1 MGSGWGSGSV
11 SGWGSGEAERDPAA
25 SVGVRGVELR
35 VQPIE
40 RVPPHPRRPP
50 RARLGAPRLGAA
62 HLGAALGAPRVGAAL
77 ERLA

>member
-1 MGSGWGSGSV
+1 MGSRSGSGLGWGSS
-11 SGWGSGEAERDPAA
+11 SGEAERDPAA

-40 RVPPHPRRPP
+40 RVLPRPRRTP
-50 RARLGAPRLGAA
+50 RARLGAALMAA
-62 HLGAALGAPRVGAAL
+62 LGAALGAAL

>member
-1 MGSGWGSGSV
+1 MGSRSGSGLGWGS
-11 SGWGSGEAERDPAA
+11 GSGEAERDPAA

-40 RVPPHPRRPP
+40 RVLPRPRRPP

-62 HLGAALGAPRVGAAL
+62 ALGAAAL
-77 ERLA
+77 QRLA